1 MGVKDN
7 NTNKNHRKSFFYYYG
22 IVLLVVFL
30 LNTFLVPQMMERSVR
45 EVSYDQFLHFVEAK
59 QVGMVY
65 QDGESLMFTLKED
78 VEKEWGLLPTR
89 QGCGRMRI

>member
-45 EVSYDQFLHFVEAK
+45 EVSYDQ
-59 QVGMVY
+59 
-65 QDGESLMFTLKED
+65 SLYFFYHRCTATSTGTSSGSEDYCVNTVVLK
-78 VEKEWGLLPTR
+78 LL
-89 QGCGRMRI
+89 